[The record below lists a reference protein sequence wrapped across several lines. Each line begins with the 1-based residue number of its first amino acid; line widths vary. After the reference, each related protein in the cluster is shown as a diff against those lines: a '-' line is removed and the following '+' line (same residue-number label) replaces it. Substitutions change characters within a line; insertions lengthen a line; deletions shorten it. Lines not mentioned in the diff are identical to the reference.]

1 MARPVAIAPEPGGV
15 QVIGDVSGAAEAFG
29 VVAGMRLGEALGR
42 CPALALV
49 PADPQRAEEAWEGSL
64 ATLEGIGAAVESQRP
79 GRGVLRPRR
88 PAGALGAA
96 RAGGRAGAASARPG
110 RSPGRRAH
118 APRGAGGGASLAAAA
133 RQGGGDGLRAGG
145 ARLPRPA
152 RGRRSCATG
161 WATSG
166 PASTSWTRWS
176 ALAWRRSATSPRC
189 PTPRVADRFG
199 EPGLRALGMA
209 RGVEAPLRP
218 RQPRA
223 ELREEIELHDAATAG
238 QLDRALEL
246 LVDRLLANPLR
257 RGRSFRRLRI
267 EARLAGGGGWRIE
280 APTRHATADRERLLL
295 VLGPKLAA
303 LPAPATHLALRGLEL
318 GEAAPRQPTLYEDD
332 AEERRAPRSRG
343 GAPRARRRRPRRRPA
358 RARGGPGRR
367 RARALGDAHAVPGG
381 RRRAIASG
389 RRRMTVL
396 LYEPKR
402 VAVRADAHGRP
413 VAVEGADVETVREEW
428 LVEDRWWTPEPIR
441 RHYFELALADGR
453 CEVVF
458 RDAKGWFSQRA

>member
-1 MARPVAIAPEPGGV
+1 M

-29 VVAGMRLGEALGR
+29 VAPGMRLGEALGR

-79 GRGVLRPRR
+79 GEAFFGL
-88 PAGALGAA
+88 
-96 RAGGRAGAASARPG
+96 
-110 RSPGRRAH
+110 
-118 APRGAGGGASLAAAA
+118 
-133 RQGGGDGLRAGG
+133 DGLRALWGRPERAVERARRLLG
-145 ARLPRPA
+145 QGVRLGAGPTRLVALAAALRSRPRRGKVQMVSEREARAFLARLEVGILRD
-152 RGRRSCATG
+152 RMGDEWTGVNLVDTLERLGVATLG
-161 WATSG
+161 DL
-166 PASTSWTRWS
+166 ASLPDS
-176 ALAWRRSATSPRC
+176 A
-189 PTPRVADRFG
+189 VADRFG

-223 ELREEIELHDAATAG
+223 ELREEFELHDAATAG

-257 RGRSFRRLRI
+257 SGRSFRRLRI

-318 GEAAPRQPTLYEDD
+318 GEAAPRQATLYEDD
-332 AEERRAPRSRG
+332 AEERR
-343 GAPRARRRRPRRRPA
+343 RRVAEAVRHA
-358 RARGGPGRR
+358 RAAAGRG
-367 RARALGDAHAVPGG
+367 AVL
-381 RRRAIASG
+381 R
-389 RRRMTVL
+389 VL
-396 LYEPKR
+396 EVDP
-402 VAVRADAHGRP
+402 
-413 VAVEGADVETVREEW
+413 GADVPERWAT
-428 LVEDRWWTPEPIR
+428 LTPFPTDR
-441 RHYFELALADGR
+441 
-453 CEVVF
+453 
-458 RDAKGWFSQRA
+458 